1 MVPKQRPDSPTAKQR
16 EEARMNQEQAWKMA
30 CEAYDAAEFA
40 ADEQYAV
47 SIFCASCAPQAIG
60 DAEAQFDA
68 DMRIARRKLDVA
80 RFAWQA

>member
-1 MVPKQRPDSPTAKQR
+1 
-16 EEARMNQEQAWKMA
+16 MNQEQAWKLA
-30 CEAYDAAEFA
+30 CEAYDAAELA

-47 SIFCASCAPQAIG
+47 SIFCACAPQAIG

-68 DMRIARRKLDVA
+68 DMLIAREALDVA